1 MDFTKLPSRKFLY
14 QVIELMDVLA
24 TFGIFL
30 LISFTRKKVCTRRD
44 FGIKAF
50 SNMGPN
56 LQLSICGRIEVV

>member
-1 MDFTKLPSRKFLY
+1 
-14 QVIELMDVLA
+14 MDVLA

-30 LISFTRKKVCTRRD
+30 FISFTRKKVCTRRD
-44 FGIKAF
+44 FGIKVF